1 MAKETTMTSTGSGS
15 AFPAMAVAATLVLT
29 ATSGTAASHAMTN
42 CSVSAME
49 GAPVRLQVAGQWSA
63 LEPGPLPDGA
73 EAIATGPAARAE
85 ITCDAD
91 LVVTIGAGTEVSL
104 DALTQASDPA
114 ILRLLR
120 GILGIDAPTPAFRGF
135 EVQTP
140 LAIAS
145 ARSTSWMTEYGAV
158 TGTAVFVRS
167 GSVEVTSAERQP
179 LATLDEGEGVT
190 IVPGPDGA
198 LPDPDTINVLEWG
211 PARIDA
217 AAASL
222 GFGWR

>member
-1 MAKETTMTSTGSGS
+1 MAKQTVINSTGSGS
-15 AFPAMAVAATLVLT
+15 ACSAMALAVMVVLIAA
-29 ATSGTAASHAMTN
+29 SGTAASHAMTN
-42 CSVSAME
+42 CSASVIE
-49 GAPVRLQVAGQWSA
+49 GAPVRLQIAGQWSA
-63 LEPGPLPDGA
+63 LEEGPLPEGA
-73 EAIATGPAARAE
+73 QAIATGPGARAE
-85 ITCDAD
+85 ITCEAD

-104 DALTQASDPA
+104 DALTQGSSPA
-114 ILRLLR
+114 ILNLLR

-145 ARSTSWMTEYGAV
+145 ARSTSWMTEYGEV

-167 GSVEVTSAERQP
+167 GKVEVTSAERQP
-179 LATLDEGEGVT
+179 LAMLDEGEGLT

-198 LPDPDTINVLEWG
+198 LPDPATLSVLEWG
-211 PARIDA
+211 PERIDGA
-217 AAASL
+217 ATSL

>member
-1 MAKETTMTSTGSGS
+1 MTAFETGS
-15 AFPAMAVAATLVLT
+15 AFPAMALAATLVLA
-29 ATSGTAASHAMTN
+29 ATSSSAASHTMTN
-42 CSVSAME
+42 CSVSAIE
-49 GAPVRLQVAGQWSA
+49 GGPVRLQVAGQWSA
-63 LEPGPLPDGA
+63 LEQGPLPDGA
-73 EAIATGPAARAE
+73 EAIATGPGARAE
-85 ITCDAD
+85 ITCEAD

-104 DALTQASDPA
+104 DALTQEADPA

-135 EVQTP
+135 EVHTP

-145 ARSTSWMTEYGAV
+145 ARSTSWLAEYAEV
-158 TGTAVFVRS
+158 TGSAVFVRS
-167 GSVEVTSAERQP
+167 GSVEVISTERQP
-179 LATLDEGEGVT
+179 LAVLEEGEGVT

-198 LPDPDTINVLEWG
+198 LPDPDSINVLEWG
-211 PARIDA
+211 PARIDG

>member
-1 MAKETTMTSTGSGS
+1 MTALETGS
-15 AFPAMAVAATLVLT
+15 AFPAMALAATLVLT
-29 ATSGTAASHAMTN
+29 ATSGSAASHTMRN
-42 CSVSAME
+42 CSVNAIE

-63 LEPGPLPDGA
+63 LEKGPLPDGA
-73 EAIATGPAARAE
+73 QAIATGPGARAE
-85 ITCDAD
+85 ITCEAD

-104 DALTQASDPA
+104 DALTVDDDGSGPA

-145 ARSTSWMTEYGAV
+145 ARSTSWLAEYAEV
-158 TGTAVFVRS
+158 TGSAVFVRS
-167 GSVEVTSAERQP
+167 GSVEVVSTQRQP
-179 LATLDEGEGVT
+179 LALLEEGEGVT

-198 LPDPDTINVLEWG
+198 LPDPAAINVLEWG
-211 PARIDA
+211 PARIDG

>member
-1 MAKETTMTSTGSGS
+1 MTSTGSGS
-15 AFPAMAVAATLVLT
+15 VYSAMALAVMLVLT
-29 ATSGTAASHAMTN
+29 AASGTAASHVMTN
-42 CSVSAME
+42 CSASAIE
-49 GAPVRLQVAGQWSA
+49 GAPVRLQIAGQWFA
-63 LEPGPLPDGA
+63 LEQGPLPDGA
-73 EAIATGPAARAE
+73 QAIATGPGARAE
-85 ITCDAD
+85 ITCEAD

-104 DALTQASDPA
+104 DALTQGSEDPA

-145 ARSTSWMTEYGAV
+145 ARSTSWMTEYGEV

-179 LATLDEGEGVT
+179 LAMLDEGEGLT

-198 LPDPDTINVLEWG
+198 LPDPDTVNVLEWG
-211 PARIDA
+211 PARIDGA
-217 AAASL
+217 AVSL

>member
-1 MAKETTMTSTGSGS
+1 MTSTGSGS
-15 AFPAMAVAATLVLT
+15 ACSAMALAVMLVLT
-29 ATSGTAASHAMTN
+29 ATSGTAASHALTN
-42 CSVSAME
+42 CKASAIE
-49 GAPVRLQVAGQWSA
+49 GAPVLLQIAGQWSA
-63 LEPGPLPDGA
+63 LEQGLLPDGA
-73 EAIATGPAARAE
+73 QAIATGPGARAE
-85 ITCDAD
+85 ITCEAD

-104 DALTQASDPA
+104 DVLTQGSDPA
-114 ILRLLR
+114 ILKLLR

-145 ARSTSWMTEYGAV
+145 ARSTSWMTEYGEV

-179 LATLDEGEGVT
+179 LAMLVEGQGLT

-198 LPDPDTINVLEWG
+198 LPDPDTVNVLEWG
-211 PARIDA
+211 PARIDG